1 MLLIWAIYLINIHRT
16 VCTLLNAE
24 LILPR
29 GDQITQGKIIRR
41 AKDNEGRPIG
51 RRLVANG
58 SRTEATTSSTYTSVV
73 SRDSACIAFLM
84 AALER
89 LKICAAEVGDAYWNA
104 PTHEELRTVA
114 ERRR

>member
-41 AKDNEGRPIG
+41 AKDNGGRPIG
-51 RRLVANG
+51 RRHDDPLMN
-58 SRTEATTSSTYTSVV
+58 SREY
-73 SRDSACIAFLM
+73 
-84 AALER
+84 
-89 LKICAAEVGDAYWNA
+89 EVEDARWLY
-104 PTHEELRTVA
+104 
-114 ERRR
+114 